1 MLKIETKKEGDTLIV
16 ALEGH
21 LDTLTTPSLKETL
34 DAELPG
40 MQKLVLDF
48 EKLDYV
54 SSAGLRILQATD
66 KKMMSLGGMEIR
78 NVCELVQDAFEVT
91 GLIDIL
97 TIV

>member
-1 MLKIETKKEGDTLIV
+1 MLNITTKKDGDTLTV
-16 ALEGH
+16 ALEGQ
-21 LDTLTTPSLKETL
+21 LDTLTTPRLKDVL

-40 MQKLVLDF
+40 TQKLVLDF

-66 KKMMSLGGMEIR
+66 KKMMSLGGMEITH
-78 NVCELVQDAFEVT
+78 VGELIQDTFEVT
-91 GLIDIL
+91 GLVDIL